1 MGKKIGIYVLCLAF
15 LSQSLAGCAGT
26 SSEGQQGAAV
36 GAGTGAAVGALT
48 GGLLGGWKGALIG
61 AGAGAVL
68 GGLVGWQIGEYRA
81 RQTRGPQEAAAA
93 YSYTPQQG
101 TIAKI
106 DLTDA
111 APKQLKPG
119 DQIVLQTEYTVLT
132 PPQQG
137 QVTVKEVRTIS
148 LNNKPL
154 HRLEQQSQL
163 AAGTY
168 LSEQPLKL
176 PSDAVEGRYTVTTSV
191 EPVVEQAK
199 GDQAATAF
207 VVRTANP

>member
-1 MGKKIGIYVLCLAF
+1 MGNKIGIYVLCLAF
-15 LSQSLAGCAGT
+15 LGQSLAGCAGT
-26 SSEGQQGAAV
+26 TSEGQQGAAV
-36 GAGTGAAVGALT
+36 GALSGAGLGALVGGLAGGWQGAA
-48 GGLLGGWKGALIG
+48 IG
-61 AGAGAVL
+61 AASGAVL

-81 RQTRGPQEAAAA
+81 RQIRGAQEAAAA

-101 TIAKI
+101 TMAKI

-119 DQIVLQTEYTVLT
+119 DQIILQTEYTVLT

-137 QVTVKEVRTIS
+137 QVTVKEVRTIY

-154 HRLEQQSQL
+154 HRLEQQSQVS
-163 AAGTY
+163 AGTY

-176 PSDAVEGRYTVTTSV
+176 PSDAVQGRYTVTTTV
-191 EPVVEQAK
+191 EPVAEQAK

-207 VVRTANP
+207 VVRTASP